1 MNKKGSASMTKTDFI
16 IKKVAMANNNRIP
29 LEKAI
34 KHYCFIMGANTTE
47 KRQIAEFFGYSIK
60 GA

>member
-1 MNKKGSASMTKTDFI
+1 MTKTDFI

-47 KRQIAEFFGYSIK
+47 KKQVAEFFGYSIK